1 MTDSHSEP
9 INEAQLESLLST
21 LLEEEPGRDVMPP
34 APQDIPPDVIE
45 LAETARLLRASTQW
59 VPLPAG
65 RTAVRRALVAT
76 AHDAESRRRSTQP
89 ARRRWMWAPVAAA
102 MAATFIMAFG
112 LGAGVLDG
120 FAVPGSP
127 LYGLRLELDALRVA
141 VVPSP
146 VSKAELLVRAAHL
159 RIAEIDEMVS
169 SGDTRG
175 VAQAAA
181 ALDREAGWLQAIT
194 ALLAPADRQ
203 RLADAIEH

>member
-1 MTDSHSEP
+1 MTGSHSKP
-9 INEAQLESLLST
+9 SSEAQLESLLKA
-21 LLEEEPGRDVMPP
+21 LLEEERGSDAALPAHGDV
-34 APQDIPPDVIE
+34 PPDIIA

-59 VPLPAG
+59 VPLPEG
-65 RTAVRRALVAT
+65 RAAVRRALLAT
-76 AHDAESRRRSTQP
+76 AQEAQSRRLTPFAPRRRSWGI
-89 ARRRWMWAPVAAA
+89 AVAALAA
-102 MAATFIMAFG
+102 MFILAFG

-120 FAVPGSP
+120 LGLPGSP

-141 VVPSP
+141 IVPSP
-146 VSKAELLVRAAHL
+146 VSKAELLVRSAHL

-181 ALDREAGWLQAIT
+181 ALDQEAAWLRAIT
-194 ALLAPADRQ
+194 ALLSPAERQ